1 MRFGAEPHNVPM
13 RIPPKHLRS
22 QPFELLGKNSVN
34 NSWNGSP
41 VTLNVNESVSMP
53 QTPNGTMVFGYFNQA
68 TQNNSG
74 DLIVTSGGGAP
85 TTLVA
90 PANTLQPSIWM
101 NNWQANNLNV
111 TNVSPNSNTPI
122 WISAFGPGVPGQ
134 YPLTLQSNGTPVA
147 LVPAQ
152 SAQGTA
158 LPQYMQ
164 LVMTCNAATLA
175 IFAIIGGPGPNNEY
189 VISVNAAYNSGPG
202 TQTNPPA
209 GYYATTV
216 GNSYAFPFN
225 WGSSLVYVVNMS
237 PATTSGAN
245 VLMRSL

>member
-1 MRFGAEPHNVPM
+1 M
-13 RIPPKHLRS
+13 RIPPKHQRAR
-22 QPFELLGKNSVN
+22 PYELLGQNSIN
-34 NSWNGSP
+34 NNWNGSP

-53 QTPNGTMVFGYFNQA
+53 QTPNGTMIFGYFNQS

-74 DLIVTSGGGAP
+74 TLIATSGAGAP
-85 TTLVA
+85 TSLTA
-90 PANTLQPSIWM
+90 PANSLQPSIWM

-111 TNVSPNSNTPI
+111 TNTSANANTPI
-122 WISAFGPGVPGQ
+122 WVSAFGPGVPGQ
-134 YPLTLQSNGTPVA
+134 YPLSLPSDGTPVP

-152 SAQGTA
+152 SAQGNA
-158 LPQYMQ
+158 LPRYMQ

-175 IFAIIGGPGPNNEY
+175 IFAIIGGPGTNNGY
-189 VISVNAAYNSGPG
+189 VISVNAAYNSGPDG
-202 TQTNPPA
+202 QPPPK
-209 GYYATTV
+209 GYYATTT
-216 GNSYAFPFN
+216 GNSYPFSFN

>member
-1 MRFGAEPHNVPM
+1 
-13 RIPPKHLRS
+13 
-22 QPFELLGKNSVN
+22 
-34 NSWNGSP
+34 
-41 VTLNVNESVSMP
+41 MP
-53 QTPNGTMVFGYFNQA
+53 QTSNGTMVFGYFNQA

-74 DLIVTSGGGAP
+74 NLAVTSGGGAP
-85 TTLVA
+85 TTLVV

-111 TNVSPNSNTPI
+111 TNISPNSNTPI
-122 WISAFGPGVPGQ
+122 WIAAFGPGVPGQ
-134 YPLTLQSNGTPVA
+134 YPLSLSANGKPVA
-147 LVPAQ
+147 LISAQ
-152 SAQGTA
+152 SAQGNA

-175 IFAIIGGPGPNNEY
+175 IFAIIGGSGDNNGY

-202 TQTNPPA
+202 TGVSPPA
-209 GYYATTV
+209 GYYATTT
-216 GNSYAFPFN
+216 GNSYAFSFN

-237 PATTSGAN
+237 PGTTSGAN